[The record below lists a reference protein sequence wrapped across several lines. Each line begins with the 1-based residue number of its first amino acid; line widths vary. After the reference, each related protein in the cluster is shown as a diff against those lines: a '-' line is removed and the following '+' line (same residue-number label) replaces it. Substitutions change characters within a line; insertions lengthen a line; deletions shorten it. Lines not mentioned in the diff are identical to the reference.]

1 MSLKRTVLLGAVAV
15 LAFVGGVARGQTE
28 RFELEGNLKFFGTGN
43 GVIFPDGT
51 KVTSA
56 AFAGVTLYT
65 RTLAVP
71 SAGVVKVFMGM
82 ASCDAGDVV
91 VGGGVKFTQAGVLT
105 QVIYSIVNEPNGS
118 GNAWLGQIDANPM
131 SAGFVA
137 GSTLVVTA
145 RCADVT
151 P

>member
-1 MSLKRTVLLGAVAV
+1 MTRTILLCAVVV
-15 LAFVGGVARGQTE
+15 LAFVGGVVQGQTE
-28 RFELEGNLKFFGTGN
+28 RFELEGNLKLFGTGN

-51 KVTSA
+51 RLTSA

-65 RTLAVP
+65 RTMAIAAG
-71 SAGVVKVFMGM
+71 AGVKTIAGQ

-91 VGGGVKFTQAGVLT
+91 AGGGIKFTQVGTLT
-105 QVIYSIVNEPNGS
+105 QVIYSLVNEPNGG
-118 GNAWLGQIDANPM
+118 GNAWLGQIDANPA
-131 SAGFVA
+131 SAGFAA
-137 GSTLVVTA
+137 GSALVITA